1 MAAAFDSS
9 TTAGKA
15 DPLLRVENLR
25 QWYRI
30 GSGFLGRRDLVRA
43 VEDVSFDIRRGEVLG
58 LVGESGSGKSTLGKA
73 VLRMTHP
80 TGGRIFLDG
89 QDITDLGRRQLR
101 PLRPRMQLIFQD
113 PFSSLNPRMTVRQIV
128 AAPLVIQ
135 RADLDEA
142 ARQARVLE
150 ALELVGL
157 SNQYADRYPH
167 EFSGGQRQRI
177 GIARAFIT
185 EPSLL
190 VADEPVSALDVS
202 IQAQIVNLLI
212 DIRKRLNLTV
222 LFISHDLA
230 VVGHLCDRVAVIYL
244 GRIVEIAETNALFR
258 QPRHPYTQALFSAVP
273 VPDPTLRRERIIL
286 KGDMPSPI
294 NPPSGCAFRTRC
306 RYALPACAEAVPP
319 LRQVADGHMIRC
331 IRDDLGPIAKFG
343 IVTETAGL
351 GIGRK

>member
-1 MAAAFDSS
+1 MQATPVTVIAEV
-9 TTAGKA
+9 KEE
-15 DPLLRVENLR
+15 PVLRVENLR
-25 QWYRI
+25 QWYRL
-30 GSGFLGRRDLVRA
+30 GTGFFGRRDLVRA
-43 VEDVSFDIRRGEVLG
+43 VEDVSFDIERGEVLG
-58 LVGESGSGKSTLGKA
+58 LVGESGSGKSTLGRA
-73 VLRMTHP
+73 VLRMTDP
-80 TGGRIFLDG
+80 TEGRILFE
-89 QDITDLGRRQLR
+89 GRDTTRLSRRELR

-128 AAPLVIQ
+128 AAPLIIQ
-135 RADLDEA
+135 RPDLDGS
-142 ARQARVLE
+142 ARNTRVGE
-150 ALELVGL
+150 ALDLVGL
-157 SNQYADRYPH
+157 SSQYADRYPH

-185 EPSLL
+185 EPTFL

-212 DIRKRLNLTV
+212 NIRKKLNLTV

-230 VVGHLCDRVAVIYL
+230 VVGHLCDRVAVMYL
-244 GRIVEIAETNALFR
+244 GRIVEIAETRALFR

-306 RYALPACAEAVPP
+306 RYALPACAEAVPV
-319 LRQVADGHMIRC
+319 LRKIAEGHLARC
-331 IRDDLGPIAKFG
+331 IRDDLDLIREPQ
-343 IVTETAGL
+343 L
-351 GIGRK
+351 